1 MQRTWLE
8 VLAPAMLQCYLSV
21 VGARNAAAAEPVMNA
36 GDDGLS
42 RLDGASAYCS
52 LLLPRCLSVCLR
64 DRIFA
69 PLRTPTP
76 ENNRRGHMPVTRVGF
91 NSYRVGD

>member
-1 MQRTWLE
+1 
-8 VLAPAMLQCYLSV
+8 MLQCYLSV
-21 VGARNAAAAEPVMNA
+21 VGARNAAAEPVMNA

-52 LLLPRCLSVCLR
+52 LLLPRCLSVCVTGYL
-64 DRIFA
+64 
-69 PLRTPTP
+69 PPHRTPTP

>member
-1 MQRTWLE
+1 LE

-21 VGARNAAAAEPVMNA
+21 VGARNAGAAAAAEPVMNA

-52 LLLPRCLSVCLR
+52 LLLPRCLSVC
-64 DRIFA
+64 
-69 PLRTPTP
+69 
-76 ENNRRGHMPVTRVGF
+76 VTGYLPPFEHLPPKTTV
-91 NSYRVGD
+91 VDICP